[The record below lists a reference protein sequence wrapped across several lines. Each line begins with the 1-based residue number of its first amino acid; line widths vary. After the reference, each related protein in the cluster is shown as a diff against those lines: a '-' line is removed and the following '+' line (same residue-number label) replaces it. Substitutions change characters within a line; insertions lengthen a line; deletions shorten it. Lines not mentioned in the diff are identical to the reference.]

1 VQPFLSPEVCVPD
14 PTTFSPAVRRFLT
27 APRRFAVI
35 ATSAADGTPHQAV
48 VWYALDDGGIIVNSL
63 VGRRW
68 PADLRRD
75 PRIALTVVDPD
86 IEAELYVTAQAEAV
100 VAATGERAVRDI
112 QDLARRYG
120 SDPTSF
126 EGLER
131 ISFRLAPRSVTVHG
145 DLD

>member
-1 VQPFLSPEVCVPD
+1 MPD

-27 APRRFAVI
+27 APLRFATI
-35 ATSAADGTPHQAV
+35 ATSGADGTPHQAV
-48 VWYALDDGGIIVNSL
+48 VWYALDDGGILVNSL

-68 PADLRRD
+68 PADLQRD
-75 PRIALTVVDPD
+75 PRVALTVLDPD
-86 IEAELYVTAQAEAV
+86 IEAERYVTVQAEAA
-100 VAATGERAVRDI
+100 VAATGDPAVHDI

-120 SDPTSF
+120 ADPGRF

-145 DLD
+145 ELD

>member
-1 VQPFLSPEVCVPD
+1 VPD

-27 APRRFAVI
+27 APLRFATI
-35 ATSAADGTPHQAV
+35 ATSGADGSPHQAV
-48 VWYALDDGGIIVNSL
+48 VWYALDDEGILINSL

-68 PADLRRD
+68 PADLQRD
-75 PRIALTVVDPD
+75 PRVALTVLDPD
-86 IEAELYVTAQAEAV
+86 IEAERYVAVQGEAI
-100 VAATGERAVRDI
+100 VAATGDRAVRDI

-120 SDPTSF
+120 ADPGRF

-145 DLD
+145 ELV

>member
-1 VQPFLSPEVCVPD
+1 MPD

-27 APRRFAVI
+27 APLRFATI
-35 ATSAADGTPHQAV
+35 ATSGAHGTPHQAV
-48 VWYALDDGGIIVNSL
+48 VWYALDDGGILVNSL

-68 PADLRRD
+68 PADLQRD
-75 PRIALTVVDPD
+75 PRVALTVVDPD
-86 IEAELYVTAQAEAV
+86 IEAERYVAVQAEAI

-131 ISFRLAPRSVTVHG
+131 ISFRLTPRSVTVHG

>member
-1 VQPFLSPEVCVPD
+1 MPD

-27 APRRFAVI
+27 APVRFAAI
-35 ATSAADGTPHQAV
+35 ATSGADGTPHQAV
-48 VWYALDDGGIIVNSL
+48 VWYALDDEGILVNSL

-68 PADLRRD
+68 PADLQRD
-75 PRIALTVVDPD
+75 PRIALTVLDPD
-86 IEAELYVTAQAEAV
+86 LEAEFYVTVQAEAV
-100 VAATGERAVRDI
+100 VAATGDRAVRDI

-120 SDPTSF
+120 SDPSSF

-131 ISFRLAPRSVTVHG
+131 ISFRLVPRSVTVHG